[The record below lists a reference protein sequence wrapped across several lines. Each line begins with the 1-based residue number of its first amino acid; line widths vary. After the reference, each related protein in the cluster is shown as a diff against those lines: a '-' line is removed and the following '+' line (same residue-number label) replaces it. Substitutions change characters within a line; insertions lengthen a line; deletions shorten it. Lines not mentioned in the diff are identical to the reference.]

1 MQRPDTDELLDQL
14 HEVLDERFEAGP
26 APYVIDTMTAQPAG
40 ADAWVVEVVFEPTPG
55 APKQGLR
62 VRAIDGSD
70 GSAVRTPLEAA
81 WEIYRRLES
90 GRTSEDEPDEHGVRW
105 ATL

>member
-1 MQRPDTDELLDQL
+1 VQREEAAELLDQL

-26 APYVIDTMTAQPAG
+26 AAYVIDTMTAQPAG
-40 ADAWVVEVVFEPTPG
+40 SDAWAVEVVFEAATG

-62 VRAIDGSD
+62 VREIDGSD
-70 GSAVRTPLEAA
+70 GTTARTTLQAA
-81 WEIYRRLES
+81 WDIYRRLES
-90 GRTSEDEPDEHGVRW
+90 GRTSDDEPDENGVRW

>member
-1 MQRPDTDELLDQL
+1 MQRAEADELLDQL

-40 ADAWVVEVVFEPTPG
+40 TDDWVVEVVYEPAAG
-55 APKQGLR
+55 APRRGMRLT
-62 VRAIDGSD
+62 VLGA
-70 GSAVRTPLEAA
+70 RTPLEGA
-81 WEIYRRLES
+81 WEIYRRLEA
-90 GRTSEDEPDEHGVRW
+90 GAAVDGEPDEQPQDRGVIW